1 MAAAI
6 IAAAAALAGV
16 LLQSLIGDW
25 RARSERRRRDLADA
39 VQAVLRAFV
48 DFRAQ
53 QYLKIAARRDGIA
66 DTLETR
72 RERYQA
78 RSDLT
83 AAIDQLHTATSDPR
97 LLAAAETARQLAVAL
112 GDAAIGTG
120 VDEAQVTEIG
130 EQARQAHT
138 ALRAAAARTLHS

>member
-25 RARSERRRRDLADA
+25 RARSERRRRELADA
-39 VQAVLRAFV
+39 VRAVLRAFV
-48 DFRAQ
+48 EFRAQ
-53 QYLKIAARRDGIA
+53 QYLKIAARRDGVA
-66 DTLETR
+66 DSLEAR
-72 RERYQA
+72 RARYQA

-83 AAIDQLHTATSDPR
+83 AAIDQLHTATGDTR
-97 LLAAAETARQLAVAL
+97 LLAAAETARRLAVAL
-112 GDAAIGTG
+112 GDAATEAG
-120 VDEAQVTEIG
+120 VNEEQVRDFG

-138 ALRAAAARTLHS
+138 ALRDAAARTLNT